1 MKLTIHQELGIPETE
16 IIINCAHMDARIHHL
31 IAMIRQHSFSLTA
44 YQEEKEFQLPLEQI
58 YFIDSVDGKTFL
70 YLEKEVYFCRSTL
83 AVLEEKLVHTSFI
96 RISKNCIINTN
107 FLKSVRPL
115 YNHRLEAS
123 LENGETLV
131 VARNYI
137 EALKNK
143 LKGENL

>member
-1 MKLTIHQELGIPETE
+1 MKLTIHQDPGIPETE
-16 IIINCAHMDARIHHL
+16 IIINCAHMDARIRHL
-31 IAMIRQHSFSLTA
+31 IALIRQHSFSLTA

-70 YLEKEVYFCRSTL
+70 YLEKEVYFCRNTL

-96 RISKNCIINTN
+96 RISKNCIINTS
-107 FLKSVRPL
+107 FLKSVRPM
-115 YNHRLEAS
+115 YNHRLEAL

-131 VARNYI
+131 VTRNYI

>member
-1 MKLTIHQELGIPETE
+1 MKLTIHQDLDIPETE
-16 IIINCAHMDARIHHL
+16 IIINCAHMDVRIQRL
-31 IAMIRQHSFSLTA
+31 IALIRQHSFSLTA

-70 YLEKEVYFCRSTL
+70 YLEKEVYLCRNTL

-107 FLKSVRPL
+107 FLKSVRPM

-123 LENGETLV
+123 LENGETLIV
-131 VARNYI
+131 TRNYI

-143 LKGENL
+143 LRGENL